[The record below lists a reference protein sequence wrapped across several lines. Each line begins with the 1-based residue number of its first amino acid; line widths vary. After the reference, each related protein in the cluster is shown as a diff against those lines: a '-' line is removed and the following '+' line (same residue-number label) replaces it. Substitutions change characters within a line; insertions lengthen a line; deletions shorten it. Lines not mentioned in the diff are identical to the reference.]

1 MKNILIIGGSYFIGR
16 VFTLLLT
23 RRQEYSI
30 HILNRGNRP
39 LKIQGVE
46 EHICD
51 RNETE
56 RIKKA
61 IPSLDWDVVVDF
73 CADFPHEISSA
84 IKNLPGKINH
94 YIYFSTCAVYKT
106 SVDYPKYE
114 DSPKL
119 SGPIPG
125 PFGDYG
131 YKKYLTELELIENC
145 ESRNINYT
153 ILRPAFVYGPYN
165 YAPRESYFFDLIL
178 SDKEV
183 PVPSNSISLFQFV
196 YVTDIANICIPCL
209 GNSIVYGNAYNLSAE
224 EMISY
229 QKLINVFEEISGVRI
244 KTREYSCEEIE
255 RRNIP
260 LPFPMEQH
268 ELYSGL
274 LISKTLNFKYTPF
287 AKGMKDTFEFYKKH
301 FFKHR

>member
-16 VFTLLLT
+16 VFTLMLT
-23 RRQEYSI
+23 RRKEYSI
-30 HILNRGNRP
+30 HVLNRGNRP

-46 EHICD
+46 EYICD
-51 RNETE
+51 RNESE
-56 RIKKA
+56 RIKRV
-61 IPSLDWDVVVDF
+61 IPPLDWDAVVDF
-73 CADFPHEISSA
+73 CADLPQEVNSMI
-84 IKNLPGKINH
+84 NDLPGKLNH

-119 SGPIPG
+119 SGSIQG

-131 YKKYLTELELIENC
+131 YKKYLTELELAKNC
-145 ESRNINYT
+145 ETKNISYT

-178 SDKEV
+178 SNKEV
-183 PVPSNSISLFQFV
+183 PVPSNSIALFQFV
-196 YVTDIANICIPCL
+196 YVTDIASLCISCL
-209 GNSIVYGNAYNLSAE
+209 GNSTVYGNTYNLSAE

-229 QKLINVFEEISGVRI
+229 QKLINVFEEISGERI
-244 KTREYSCEEIE
+244 RTREYSFEEIDQK
-255 RRNIP
+255 NIP
-260 LPFPMEQH
+260 LPFPLEQH
-268 ELYSGL
+268 ELYSGS

-287 AKGMKDTFEFYKKH
+287 TKGMKDTFEFYKKH
-301 FFKHR
+301 SFKK